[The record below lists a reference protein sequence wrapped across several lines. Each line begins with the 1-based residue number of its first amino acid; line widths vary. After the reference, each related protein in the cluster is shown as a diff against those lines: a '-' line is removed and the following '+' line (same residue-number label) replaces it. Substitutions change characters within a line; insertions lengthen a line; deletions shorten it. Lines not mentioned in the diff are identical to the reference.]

1 MTSPQLTEWK
11 ADGEYIKHGP
21 FEHKLFVKQLGNP
34 NAGSDKTLLLI
45 HGFPESSYSYHAI
58 VDGMLKIFDRI
69 ILFDMLGY
77 GWSDKPTKN
86 YSYSL
91 LKQADTV
98 FEVWRHFGVK
108 GGHMLSHDMGD
119 SVATE
124 IVARHEEGSIP
135 AWFSDGLQTVTFT
148 NGSMVLELANLR
160 IAQKILLSSLGHLFS
175 KLTSFKIFN
184 HQIRSAHGNKN
195 LPIQEI
201 KALWDSNTL
210 QDGHKK
216 AHLTIKYYNDRKQ
229 FEKTRWL
236 PALTQTKLT
245 IHICWGSDDAV
256 AKVAM
261 AHHLKGK
268 VCEDATLTIMEGLGH
283 FCQLGSPGKWIEY
296 VGNFYKS
303 LQKPSSSL

>member
-1 MTSPQLTEWK
+1 MISPQLTKWE
-11 ADGEYIKHGP
+11 ADGEYIKYGS

-34 NAGSDKTLLLI
+34 SATSDKTLLLI

-58 VDGMLKIFDRI
+58 ADGMLQIFDQI

-91 LKQADTV
+91 LEQADTA
-98 FEVWRHFGVK
+98 FEVWKHFGVK

-124 IVARHEEGSIP
+124 IVARHEEGSMP
-135 AWFSDGLQTVTFT
+135 TWFSDGLQSLTFT
-148 NGSMVLELANLR
+148 NGSMVLAFAKLR
-160 IAQKILLSSLGHLFS
+160 VAQKILLSSFGHLFS

-184 HQIRSAHGNKN
+184 HQIGSAHGNQN
-195 LPIQEI
+195 LSAQEI
-201 KALWDSNTL
+201 KDLWDSNTL

-236 PALTQTKLT
+236 PALKQTELP
-245 IHICWGSDDAV
+245 IHICWGIEDAV
-256 AKVAM
+256 ATVAM
-261 AHHLKGK
+261 AHHLKDE
-268 VCEDATLTIMEGLGH
+268 VCKDATLTIMEGLGH
-283 FCQLGSPGKWIEY
+283 FCQLGSPEKWIEY

-303 LQKPSSSL
+303 LQKPS